1 MASFPSSIVSLRTL
15 VDRVGIVYNALKTNT
30 LFAKDI
36 NDLSNEVIAIETWL
50 EPLVPTLE
58 DVKVC
63 KIYNLN
69 SQIDGS
75 TKIFTLPAEPVAGSE
90 ILFYSSSPYVMI
102 DPDFEISGTTLTLS
116 ADAPVPEVGQNLIL
130 ICEITPTS

>member
-58 DVKVC
+58 DVKVR